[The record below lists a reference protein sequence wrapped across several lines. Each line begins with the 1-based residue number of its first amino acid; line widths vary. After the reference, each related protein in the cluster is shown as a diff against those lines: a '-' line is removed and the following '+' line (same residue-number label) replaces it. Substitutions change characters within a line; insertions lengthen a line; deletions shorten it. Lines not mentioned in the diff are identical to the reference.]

1 MKVIKTIGNCC
12 LVFLTVI
19 SVCVIIAFVYYHYF
33 VHDTTIGVNNVNDQL
48 AVDIKK
54 DDELTEQEVSKN
66 KAIRGY
72 IIRALAKGNQ
82 NTLLVRQITNALVA
96 DGLIFSPD
104 ISKHLEY
111 LEEAGYIVFTNR
123 AANAYNAYRKDAIIK
138 LTKRGVDLLEST
150 IDDPG
155 VDV

>member
-1 MKVIKTIGNCC
+1 MAIM
-12 LVFLTVI
+12 
-19 SVCVIIAFVYYHYF
+19 
-33 VHDTTIGVNNVNDQL
+33 
-48 AVDIKK
+48 
-54 DDELTEQEVSKN
+54 DELTEQEVSKN

-82 NTLLVRQITNALVA
+82 NTLLVRQITNALAA

-104 ISKHLEY
+104 ISKHREY